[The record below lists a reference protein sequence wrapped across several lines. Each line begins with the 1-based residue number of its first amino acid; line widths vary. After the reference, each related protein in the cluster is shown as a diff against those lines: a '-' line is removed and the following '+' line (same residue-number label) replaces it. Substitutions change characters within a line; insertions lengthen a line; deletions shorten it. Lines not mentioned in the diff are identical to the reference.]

1 MSIFDSMMRDG
12 GVPALMNS
20 LGEAE
25 AVEIE
30 GKKYAAIVGPLRQ
43 EEVEVSLGTRE
54 ETSHRDVC
62 QAHIA
67 CPPDALAV
75 KTKVH
80 VAKYGGVFHVRSTDK
95 ANGVTVTV
103 QLWRESLAKV
113 QARGTER

>member
-12 GVPALMNS
+12 GVPAMMSS

-43 EEVEVSLGTRE
+43 EEVELSIGTRE

-62 QAHIA
+62 QAVID
-67 CPPDALAV
+67 CSSDVLAV
-75 KTKVH
+75 KTKVN
-80 VAKYGGVFHVRSTDK
+80 VAKYGGMFYVRSIDK
-95 ANGVTVTV
+95 VNGITVTV